1 MYHVI
6 AVCRCASIAV
16 VVALLAMLCGGALY
30 YEPVYRYIRVNS
42 RLLSI
47 KVLINVIS
55 KMVGFNC
62 ASFAANVVFI

>member
-6 AVCRCASIAV
+6 AVCRYASIAV

-47 KVLINVIS
+47 KVRKDVII
-55 KMVGFNC
+55 KMVCLNC
-62 ASFAANVVFI
+62 ATFAANVA

>member
-6 AVCRCASIAV
+6 AVCRYASIAV

-30 YEPVYRYIRVNS
+30 YEPVYRYIRVNN

-47 KVLINVIS
+47 KVLINVIII
-55 KMVGFNC
+55 KMVSLNC
-62 ASFAANVVFI
+62 VCALPLM